1 MLIIYYVPV
10 QNKIKNTLFKRRT
23 LFNLNPHCV
32 IHIRP
37 TNKTYRHG
45 ASKMFCETK
54 LCIINYN
61 ESSQIVLIFFAEV
74 RCTSMRNA
82 KAVLNCAPFFFLDPR
97 KKPIF
102 YGAKT

>member
-54 LCIINYN
+54 LCIINYPMN
-61 ESSQIVLIFFAEV
+61 GCQSILYNKTLFAKLKKD
-74 RCTSMRNA
+74 RTS
-82 KAVLNCAPFFFLDPR
+82 NCIKFKIIKMIYLA
-97 KKPIF
+97 
-102 YGAKT
+102 